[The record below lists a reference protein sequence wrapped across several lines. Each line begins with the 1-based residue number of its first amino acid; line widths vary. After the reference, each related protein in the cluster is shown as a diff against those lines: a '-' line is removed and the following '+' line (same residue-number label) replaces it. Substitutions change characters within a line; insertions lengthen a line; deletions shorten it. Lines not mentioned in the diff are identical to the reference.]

1 MKKMKKALIVFVI
14 SAVLLAIVILVIYF
28 SPTNSIEEVMAP
40 LQAEEK
46 AGDGGDSAEENAG
59 DGIDSTEALLLPQ
72 LKVDESVSLS
82 VDSDLQIMA
91 DYEGYGILSYES
103 YDEDVVTVSDGGML
117 TGVHPGE
124 ADVAVRLDSD
134 GKYRAWSENVHVT
147 VTAPDISKTIF
158 LTYDDG
164 PSGNITPQLLDTLK
178 AYDAHATF
186 FIIGT
191 FAESHPEIVKRAYD
205 EGHTIAIHTY
215 THDYRKIYA
224 SREAYIEDF
233 DKTEALIEEITG
245 QKPRFWR
252 FPGGSNNGYTNH
264 ASQYVIMD
272 ELKARGYTPMDWNV
286 STTDAAP
293 DYPSAATMV
302 EKGSEYIDQA
312 IASDRVPVVLMHDS
326 EKKVNACEA
335 TKTFIEK
342 YGALGYDFR
351 GLDDYYGEGITFLD

>member
-1 MKKMKKALIVFVI
+1 MSKKKKALIIFDI
-14 SAVLLAIVILVIYF
+14 SAVLLAIVVLAIYF
-28 SPTNSIEEVMAP
+28 GKPDTIDEIVTSYNED
-40 LQAEEK
+40 EK
-46 AGDGGDSAEENAG
+46 AGQDDDVSEE
-59 DGIDSTEALLLPQ
+59 LLMPGLR
-72 LKVDESVSLS
+72 VDERASLS
-82 VDSDLQIMA
+82 VDSDLQILA

-103 YDEDVVTVSDGGML
+103 YDEDVVTVSEGGML

-124 ADVAVRLDSD
+124 TDVAVKLDSD
-134 GKYRAWSENVHVT
+134 GKYRAWSQNIHVT

-164 PSGNITPQLLDTLK
+164 PSDNITPELLDTLK
-178 AYDAHATF
+178 SYDAHATF
-186 FIIGT
+186 FVIGT
-191 FAESHPEIVKRAYD
+191 FAERYPEIVKRAYD

-224 SREAYIEDF
+224 STDAYIEDF

-245 QKPRFWR
+245 KKPRFWR

-272 ELKARGYTPMDWNV
+272 KLRERGYTPMDWNV

-293 DYPSAATMV
+293 DYPSAAVMV
-302 EKGSEYIDQA
+302 QKGSEYIDQVLS
-312 IASDRVPVVLMHDS
+312 SDGNPVVLMHDS

-342 YGALGYDFR
+342 YGAMGYDFR